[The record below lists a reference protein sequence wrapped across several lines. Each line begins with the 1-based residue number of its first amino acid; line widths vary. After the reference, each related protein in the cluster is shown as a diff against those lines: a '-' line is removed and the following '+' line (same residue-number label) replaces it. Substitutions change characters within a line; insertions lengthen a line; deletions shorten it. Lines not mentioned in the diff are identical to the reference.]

1 MKKISNMAK
10 IVFGDWRRSVLSVL
24 TWSMALFFIS
34 IFFRLYSQDYYSAFI
49 FCLCF
54 VPLAYA
60 CTRVLNDFLIPR
72 YLLTKRY
79 FRFGL
84 YLFYLLCLSLSI
96 ETMIITGL
104 LVLVWNCSLEGID
117 PATMDV
123 RFLQVGL
130 FFIILVGVAY
140 RQLQRS
146 LKEQRLR
153 EQQDKIKVETE
164 LRLKEAELSLLKAQV
179 NPHFLFNS
187 LNSIYGLSLEK
198 SEETPR
204 MIMLLSEILD
214 YTLYGCNSEF
224 VPVSK
229 ELELVE
235 NYAAIQKGRF
245 GDAIDLN
252 INLEKG
258 KLIHE
263 MISPLLLLPLVENA
277 FKHTD
282 RKDNVASTISINLDL
297 EDDFCFR
304 IKNPIKHA
312 EEHKVNGGIG
322 LENLRKRLEL
332 IYPEKYDLTIKK
344 DEGYFEVE
352 LRLMILKRELCEK

>member
-1 MKKISNMAK
+1 MMKISTLLNRNL
-10 IVFGDWRRSVLSVL
+10 VNWRRTALSLL
-24 TWSMALFFIS
+24 TWSMAFLFIS
-34 IFFRLYSQDYYSAFI
+34 VFFGLYSQDYYNALI

-54 VPLAYA
+54 VPLAYV
-60 CTRVLNDFLIPR
+60 CTRILNNFIIPR

-96 ETMIITGL
+96 ETLIIAGL
-104 LVLVWNCSLEGID
+104 FVLVWNYSLVGID

-123 RFLQVGL
+123 RFFLVGL
-130 FFIILVGVAY
+130 YFVILVGVAY

-146 LKEQRLR
+146 LQEQRLR

-164 LRLKEAELSLLKAQV
+164 LRLKEAELNLLKAQV

-214 YTLYGCNSEF
+214 YTLYGCNTKF
-224 VPVSK
+224 VPIYK
-229 ELELVE
+229 EIELVE
-235 NYAAIQKGRF
+235 NYANIQKGRF
-245 GDAIDLN
+245 GEAIFLDIDL
-252 INLEKG
+252 EVG
-258 KLIHE
+258 KQMNE
-263 MISPLLLLPLVENA
+263 MIAPLLLLPLVENA

-282 RKDNVASTISINLDL
+282 RKDDVASTIAIHLDL
-297 EDDFCFR
+297 DDDFCFR
-304 IKNPIKHA
+304 IKNPIRITNASKG
-312 EEHKVNGGIG
+312 NGGIG

-332 IYPEKYDLTIKK
+332 IYPARHELNIKQ
-344 DEGYFEVE
+344 DDGCFDVE
-352 LRLMILKRELCEK
+352 LRLTII

>member
-1 MKKISNMAK
+1 MTKISQLLNRFL
-10 IVFGDWRRSVLSVL
+10 VNWRRTALSLL
-24 TWSMALFFIS
+24 TWSMALLFIS
-34 IFFRLYSQDYYSAFI
+34 VFFDLYSQDYYNALI

-54 VPLAYA
+54 VPLAYV
-60 CTRVLNDFLIPR
+60 CTRVLNNFLIPR

-79 FRFGL
+79 FRFWL
-84 YLFYLLCLSLSI
+84 YLFYLFCLSLSI
-96 ETMIITGL
+96 ETMIIAGL
-104 LVLVWNCSLEGID
+104 FVLVWNYSLVGID

-123 RFLQVGL
+123 RFLLVGL
-130 FFIILVGVAY
+130 YFVILVGVAY

-214 YTLYGCNSEF
+214 YTLYGCNTEF
-224 VPVSK
+224 VPISK
-229 ELELVE
+229 EIELVE

-245 GDAIDLN
+245 GDAIDLD
-252 INLEKG
+252 IDLDEG
-258 KLIHE
+258 KLMNE
-263 MISPLLLLPLVENA
+263 MIAPLLLLPLVENA
-277 FKHTD
+277 FKHTE
-282 RKDNVASTISINLDL
+282 RKDGEASTISINLDL

-304 IKNPIKHA
+304 IKNPVKYA
-312 EEHKVNGGIG
+312 EEYKGNGGIG
-322 LENLRKRLEL
+322 IENLRKRLEL
-332 IYPEKYDLTIKK
+332 IYPEKYDLIIKK
-344 DEGYFEVE
+344 DDEYFDVQ

>member
-1 MKKISNMAK
+1 MKISNLLNRNLVNWKRTA
-10 IVFGDWRRSVLSVL
+10 LSLL
-24 TWSMALFFIS
+24 TWSMALLFIS
-34 IFFRLYSQDYYSAFI
+34 VFFDLYSQDYYNALI

-54 VPLAYA
+54 VPLAYV
-60 CTRVLNDFLIPR
+60 CTRVLNNFLIPQ

-79 FRFGL
+79 FRFWL
-84 YLFYLLCLSLSI
+84 YLFYLFCLSLSI
-96 ETMIITGL
+96 ETMIIAGL
-104 LVLVWNCSLEGID
+104 YVLVWNYSLVGID

-123 RFLQVGL
+123 RFLLVGL
-130 FFIILVGVAY
+130 YFVILVGVAY
-140 RQLQRS
+140 RQIQRS
-146 LKEQRLR
+146 LQEQRLK

-214 YTLYGCNSEF
+214 YTLYGCNTEF
-224 VPVSK
+224 VPISK
-229 ELELVE
+229 EIELVD

-245 GDAIDLN
+245 GKAIDLD
-252 INLEKG
+252 IDLEEG
-258 KLIHE
+258 KLINE
-263 MISPLLLLPLVENA
+263 MIAPLLLLPLVENA

-282 RKDNVASTISINLDL
+282 RKDNVVSTISIKLCL
-297 EDDFCFR
+297 EEDFCFK
-304 IKNPIKHA
+304 IKNPLKYTR
-312 EEHKVNGGIG
+312 EPNGNGGIG

-332 IYPEKYDLTIKK
+332 IYPGRSNLIIKNG
-344 DEGYFEVE
+344 EGYFEVE
-352 LRLMILKRELCEK
+352 LRLMILNKELCEK

>member
-1 MKKISNMAK
+1 MTKILQWLN
-10 IVFGDWRRSVLSVL
+10 GYHTNWRRTVLSLL
-24 TWSMALFFIS
+24 TWSMALLFIS
-34 IFFRLYSQDYYSAFI
+34 VFFGLYSQDYYNAFI

-54 VPLAYA
+54 VPLAYT
-60 CTRVLNDFLIPR
+60 CTRVLNNFLIPR

-79 FRFGL
+79 FRFWL
-84 YLFYLLCLSLSI
+84 YLFYLLILTLSI
-96 ETMIITGL
+96 ETLIIAGL
-104 LVLVWNCSLEGID
+104 FVLVWNYSLAGID

-123 RFLQVGL
+123 RFLLVGL
-130 FFIILVGVAY
+130 YFVILVGVAY

-224 VPVSK
+224 VPISK
-229 ELELVE
+229 EIELVE
-235 NYAAIQKGRF
+235 NYAAIHKGRF
-245 GDAIDLN
+245 GDAIDLD
-252 INLEKG
+252 IDLEEG
-258 KLIHE
+258 KLMNE

-282 RKDNVASTISINLDL
+282 RKDNVASTISISLNL
-297 EDDFCFR
+297 EEDFCFR
-304 IKNPIKHA
+304 IKNPIKYT
-312 EEHKVNGGIG
+312 EETKGNGGIG

-332 IYPEKYDLTIKK
+332 IYPDKFNLTIKN
-344 DEGYFEVE
+344 DERYFEVE
-352 LRLMILKRELCEK
+352 LRLMILNRDLCEK

>member
-1 MKKISNMAK
+1 MA
-10 IVFGDWRRSVLSVL
+10 FL
-24 TWSMALFFIS
+24 FIS
-34 IFFRLYSQDYYSAFI
+34 VFFGLYSQDYYNAFI

-54 VPLAYA
+54 VPLAYV

-79 FRFGL
+79 FRFWL
-84 YLFYLLCLSLSI
+84 YLSYLLFLTLSI
-96 ETMIITGL
+96 ETLIIAGL
-104 LVLVWNCSLEGID
+104 FILVWNYSLEGID

-123 RFLQVGL
+123 RYLLVGL
-130 FFIILVGVAY
+130 YFVILVGVAY

-146 LKEQRLR
+146 IKEQRLR

-164 LRLKEAELSLLKAQV
+164 LRLKEAELNLLKAQV

-214 YTLYGCNSEF
+214 YTLYGCNTEF
-224 VPVSK
+224 VSIDK
-229 ELELVE
+229 EIELVE

-245 GDAIDLN
+245 GKAIELDIDL
-252 INLEKG
+252 EEG
-258 KLIHE
+258 KLINE
-263 MISPLLLLPLVENA
+263 RIAPLLLLPLVENA
-277 FKHTD
+277 FKHTA
-282 RKDNVASTISINLDL
+282 RKDDAASTISIKLNL

-304 IKNPIKHA
+304 IKNPIHYSDEPKG
-312 EEHKVNGGIG
+312 NGGIG
-322 LENLRKRLEL
+322 LENLRKRLDL
-332 IYPEKYDLTIKK
+332 IYPGQNKMTINN
-344 DEGYFEVE
+344 DEGCFEVE
-352 LRLMILKRELCEK
+352 LRLMILNRELCEK